1 MEIEDWLTAM
11 EEAANDDVSKDVDKE
26 YKTPEASPR
35 KEGEQTGT
43 PVDPFSLTP
52 PFAQGSTYSTP
63 QSTPGTP

>member
-43 PVDPFSLTP
+43 PVDPLFVDAT
-52 PFAQGSTYSTP
+52 FARRTYSTP